1 MCVKHR
7 SDADDA
13 LQMAVR
19 ILEALENAR
28 NAQTIAE
35 AAINKAQGQIT
46 DIETSLDNVCSAI
59 LFLWAPVFTLD

>member
-1 MCVKHR
+1 
-7 SDADDA
+7 
-13 LQMAVR
+13 MAVR

>member
-1 MCVKHR
+1 
-7 SDADDA
+7 
-13 LQMAVR
+13 MAVR

-46 DIETSLDNVCSAI
+46 DIETSLDNVCSTI